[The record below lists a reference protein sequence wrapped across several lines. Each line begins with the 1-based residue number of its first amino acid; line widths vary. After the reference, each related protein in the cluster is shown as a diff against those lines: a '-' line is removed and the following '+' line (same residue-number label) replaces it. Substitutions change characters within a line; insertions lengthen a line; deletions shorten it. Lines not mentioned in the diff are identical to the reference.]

1 MCKNILTEKNTHI
14 WNEVKINFHV
24 TLSFWGIY
32 QTLSS
37 WYSGVVGRCIHDSYR
52 EYLLLNLGCLSAL
65 PELITA
71 PDRLLHM
78 RPGFIQHKLQRKVV
92 QFVGF
97 FFFKCVGSF
106 RVFCLFCISA
116 SSDFMEKKKKW
127 NAQRWC
133 CCNDLCKLLF
143 IFPFHCCC
151 WLIN

>member
-1 MCKNILTEKNTHI
+1 MFKNILTEKNTHI

-97 FFFKCVGSF
+97 FFLNVSVVLECFVCFVFLHHQTLWKKRKNEMHRGDVVVMTCVNYS
-106 RVFCLFCISA
+106 L
-116 SSDFMEKKKKW
+116 SSLSIVVAD
-127 NAQRWC
+127 
-133 CCNDLCKLLF
+133 
-143 IFPFHCCC
+143 
-151 WLIN
+151 